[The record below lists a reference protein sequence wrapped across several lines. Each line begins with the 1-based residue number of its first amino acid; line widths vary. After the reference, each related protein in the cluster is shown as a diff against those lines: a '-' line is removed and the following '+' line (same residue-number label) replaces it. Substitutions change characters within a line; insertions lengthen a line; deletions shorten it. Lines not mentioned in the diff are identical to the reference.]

1 MIHGLHGCG
10 YSSAMVQGKMQK
22 TALNSANKSIRQRG
36 WVRVL
41 YSLTAKSAKHIDK
54 VKKSTS

>member
-1 MIHGLHGCG
+1 
-10 YSSAMVQGKMQK
+10 MVQGKMQK

-41 YSLTAKSAKHIDK
+41 YSRTAKSAKHIDK